1 MCVCVWGGGGA
12 SSRCRTKRMEAWYD
26 LTMAPHL
33 ITEQQ
38 WIGYFKL
45 ANMPLHI
52 DYASVDEAM
61 KTLQIKTA
69 WPDLE
74 SRMMNLQADLEAI
87 LDQFNLTDVAF
98 EHEQRRIVKYLANA
112 LAPAS
117 FKAVIAT
124 KLTLHGTRSKRTKWY
139 RFCSWVTQLIREF
152 MTWECIEPR
161 TDPPT
166 YEHLPSRQ
174 GGRGARGGRG
184 GYTSRNGTAGSGHDD
199 VAIIVTKTTRCHRR
213 ERLERHACIWDK
225 RVEGSTWLIAASE
238 RLSSCQPGEAAQ
250 LLKALDELREAAF
263 GATVRRFKVVEEE
276 ERVAVG
282 QDVEADRGTV
292 AAEVDGVAVKA
303 LLLDSVADMSTVA
316 RGVLDVLQRA
326 GKAVTVDSVNGVRL
340 DQSMDTAWT
349 YGASYALRSRTH
361 DVS

>member
-1 MCVCVWGGGGA
+1 
-12 SSRCRTKRMEAWYD
+12 MEAWYD

-124 KLTLHGTRSKRTKWY
+124 KLTLHGNKK
-139 RFCSWVTQLIREF
+139 
-152 MTWECIEPR
+152 
-161 TDPPT
+161 
-166 YEHLPSRQ
+166 
-174 GGRGARGGRG
+174 
-184 GYTSRNGTAGSGHDD
+184 
-199 VAIIVTKTTRCHRR
+199 
-213 ERLERHACIWDK
+213 
-225 RVEGSTWLIAASE
+225 
-238 RLSSCQPGEAAQ
+238 
-250 LLKALDELREAAF
+250 
-263 GATVRRFKVVEEE
+263 
-276 ERVAVG
+276 
-282 QDVEADRGTV
+282 
-292 AAEVDGVAVKA
+292 
-303 LLLDSVADMSTVA
+303 
-316 RGVLDVLQRA
+316 
-326 GKAVTVDSVNGVRL
+326 
-340 DQSMDTAWT
+340 
-349 YGASYALRSRTH
+349 
-361 DVS
+361 